1 MNAFCGPDLSH
12 RTYSSSSS
20 SSSSFIFEVFGDSDE
35 GKGVGLFGLYDLSL
49 QRGAAEFS

>member
-12 RTYSSSSS
+12 RTYSSSS

-35 GKGVGLFGLYDLSL
+35 GKGVGLFGLYDLSS